1 MPRLL
6 CLAKAAPSK
15 RSRGKRAERPQEPR
29 RLYGILEQVPVYLQ
43 ANVPIW
49 NALRQH
55 AKHQLIIDE
64 EHPEEAFAADVLP
77 LGTLTDGAL
86 DDIEHA
92 LSQRRAHV
100 LKSEQAL
107 QEKGL
112 LSKEWDKLF
121 DQEKE
126 WLAIRG
132 LIASAIPRGAAAIK
146 RAKNRALLLIKA

>member
-1 MPRLL
+1 MSRQL
-6 CLAKAAPSK
+6 CLAKAAKRRSPSK
-15 RSRGKRAERPQEPR
+15 RSGGKHADRSQEPR
-29 RLYGILEQVPVYLQ
+29 RLYGILERVPVYLQ

-49 NALRQH
+49 DALRRH
-55 AKHQLIIDE
+55 ATHQLIIDE

-86 DDIEHA
+86 DDIERA

-112 LSKEWDKLF
+112 LSKEWDKLLTKKKSGSPF
-121 DQEKE
+121 VV
-126 WLAIRG
+126 
-132 LIASAIPRGAAAIK
+132 
-146 RAKNRALLLIKA
+146 